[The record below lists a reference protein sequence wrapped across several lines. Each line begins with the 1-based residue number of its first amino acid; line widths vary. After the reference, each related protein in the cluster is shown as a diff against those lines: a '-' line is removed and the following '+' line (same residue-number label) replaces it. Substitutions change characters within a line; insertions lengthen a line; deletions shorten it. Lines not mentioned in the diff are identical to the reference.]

1 VAESEYVQ
9 VAFPIPV
16 SDTFTYIVPEPLRG
30 KVVPGSHV
38 TAFLGRRK
46 LSGFVVST
54 EPRKD
59 LKNVRPLESL
69 VRPAPVLDRAMLELT
84 KNVADYYLCP
94 WGQVL
99 AAAYPGHA
107 EKSPRVRS
115 GEERGLGGSDKTKL
129 EAAFGTDLGDKSEI
143 GPVAGGVGQRS
154 SRNGSIRDSLA
165 GSDSSAQE
173 LSGDHYLESDLSR
186 YLAPLVDASNQGKH
200 RIFLLSL
207 PDHHRERMYPF
218 LVTQITRKGGSVLF
232 LVPEVSTSSSLV
244 ELLKEHFDGEMALF
258 HSRLR
263 ISERKA
269 IWEKSRSGKLKLLI
283 GTRST
288 VFLPAQALRL
298 IVVEDEHAEPFKQEE
313 TPRYDARNVAIM
325 RSRLAGTPLLLA
337 SATPSVESVWA
348 ARRGEFEFLEG
359 TPLEMAKP
367 RVNVVDMRKKENVIP
382 HSEELSVPL
391 ISAIE
396 KTLDVGKKVL
406 LFLNRRGFYTWVQCQ
421 ECGFL
426 EVCPRCE
433 LPLIYHSESKSLVC
447 HHCAHK
453 IEAPVSCRKCGGT
466 RFRYGGAGGEKVQT
480 RLKRFFPR
488 ARVARIDFDSA
499 RTRPDAVQ
507 IAGSFA
513 RGDVDILIGTLML
526 TKGLELGE
534 FSLAGV
540 IHAEARLNL
549 PDFRSGERA
558 FQLLS
563 DVVSLVR
570 DPCGEVIVQTLNP
583 EHHSIAAISQSK
595 PGLFYEQELEERRD
609 LGYPPFSTLISF
621 HVIGTREAQVV
632 KVVRQ
637 MGTCAVSVSEKSS
650 GALQILGPSPGIP
663 TKLKGRFRWY
673 MSIRGAARDEV
684 SEAARKILSQFG
696 GKHEISGATLSV
708 DVDPV
713 SI

>member
-1 VAESEYVQ
+1 MAEIEYVQ

-16 SDTFTYIVPEPLRG
+16 SGTFTYIVPEHLRG

-38 TAFLGRRK
+38 SAFLGKRR
-46 LSGFVVST
+46 LSGFVVGT

-59 LKNVRPLESL
+59 LKNVRPVESL

-84 KNVADYYLCP
+84 KTVADYYLCP
-94 WGQVL
+94 WGEIL

-107 EKSPRVRS
+107 ERSSRVRS
-115 GEERGLGGSDKTKL
+115 EDRGGEQGGGQSEERMHVGRKDEIELAGKGESEVGATFGTTLGGGAETG
-129 EAAFGTDLGDKSEI
+129 A
-143 GPVAGGVGQRS
+143 
-154 SRNGSIRDSLA
+154 
-165 GSDSSAQE
+165 SARCD
-173 LSGDHYLESDLSR
+173 DHCLESDLSR
-186 YLAPLVDASNQGKH
+186 YFAPLLDASNQG
-200 RIFLLSL
+200 RNRVFLLCL
-207 PDHHRERMYPF
+207 PDRHRERMYPF

-244 ELLKEHFDGEMALF
+244 ELLREHFDGEMALF

-269 IWEKSRSGKLKLLI
+269 IWQKSRSGTLKVLI

-313 TPRYDARNVAIM
+313 MPRYNARNVAIM
-325 RSRLAGTPLLLA
+325 RSRLAGIPLLLA
-337 SATPSVESVWA
+337 SATPSVESFWG
-348 ARRGEFEFLEG
+348 ARQGEFEFLEG
-359 TPLEMAKP
+359 TPLGMAKP

-382 HSEELSVPL
+382 QSEELSLPL

-396 KTLDVGKKVL
+396 KSLDVGKRVL

-453 IEAPVSCRKCGGT
+453 IQAPVSCRKCGGT
-466 RFRYGGAGGEKVQT
+466 RFRYGGAGVEKVQT

-488 ARVARIDFDSA
+488 ARVARVDFDSA
-499 RTRPDAVQ
+499 RTRPDVVQ
-507 IAGSFA
+507 IARSFA
-513 RGDVDILIGTLML
+513 RGEVDILIGTLMV

-549 PDFRSGERA
+549 PDFRSGERS

-583 EHHSIAAISQSK
+583 EHHSISAISQSK
-595 PGLFYEQELEERRD
+595 PGLFYEQELKERRD

-621 HVIGTREAQVV
+621 HFIGAKEAQVV
-632 KVVRQ
+632 KVARQ
-637 MGTCAVSVSEKSS
+637 IGTCAVSVSEKSS
-650 GALQILGPSPGIP
+650 GALKILGPSPGIP

-673 MSIRGAARDEV
+673 MSIRGSVRDEV
-684 SEAARKILSQFG
+684 VDAARGILSQFG
-696 GKHEISGATLSV
+696 GKHEISGVTLSV

>member
-16 SDTFTYIVPEPLRG
+16 SVTFTYVVPEHLRG

-59 LKNVRPLESL
+59 LKNVRPVESL

-94 WGQVL
+94 WGEIL

-107 EKSPRVRS
+107 ERGSRVRGGDRGGDHG
-115 GEERGLGGSDKTKL
+115 GERIQVGSRDEIEPAGKGESEVGAT
-129 EAAFGTDLGDKSEI
+129 FGTVLSGGVEI
-143 GPVAGGVGQRS
+143 GPSAG
-154 SRNGSIRDSLA
+154 
-165 GSDSSAQE
+165 
-173 LSGDHYLESDLSR
+173 SGDHYLESDLSR
-186 YLAPLVDASNQGKH
+186 YFAPLLDASNQGKN
-200 RIFLLSL
+200 RVFLLSL

-232 LVPEVSTSSSLV
+232 LVPEVSTSGSLV
-244 ELLKEHFDGEMALF
+244 ELLREHFGEEMALF

-269 IWEKSRSGKLKLLI
+269 IWEKSRSGTLKVLI

-313 TPRYDARNVAIM
+313 TPRYNARNVAIM
-325 RSRLAGTPLLLA
+325 RSRLAGIPLLLA
-337 SATPSVESVWA
+337 SATPSVESFWA
-348 ARRGEFEFLEG
+348 VGQGEFEFLEG
-359 TPLEMAKP
+359 TPLGMVRP
-367 RVNVVDMRKKENVIP
+367 RVNVVDMRKKENVVP
-382 HSEELSVPL
+382 HSEELSLPL

-396 KTLDVGKKVL
+396 NALAVGKKVL

-433 LPLIYHSESKSLVC
+433 LPLIYHSESKTLVC
-447 HHCAHK
+447 HHCTHK

-466 RFRYGGAGGEKVQT
+466 RFRYGGAGVEKVQT
-480 RLKRFFPR
+480 RLKRLFPR
-488 ARVARIDFDSA
+488 ARVARADFDSA
-499 RTRPDAVQ
+499 RTRPNVVQ
-507 IAGSFA
+507 LARSFA
-513 RGDVDILIGTLML
+513 GGEVDILIGTLMV

-534 FSLAGV
+534 LSLAGV

-583 EHHSIAAISQSK
+583 GHHSISAISQSK
-595 PGLFYEQELEERRD
+595 PGLFYEQELKERRD

-621 HVIGTREAQVV
+621 HVIGAKEAQVV

-637 MGTCAVSVSEKSS
+637 MGACAVSISEKTG

-663 TKLKGRFRWY
+663 AKLRGRFRWY
-673 MSIRGAARDEV
+673 MSIRGAVRDDV
-684 SEAARKILSQFG
+684 VEAARRILSQFG
-696 GKHEISGATLSV
+696 GKHEVSGVTLTV